1 MENRLEF
8 KNPHDDKQLV
18 ADFNLAVFQ
27 MLCDAAKEIASS
39 YAAAVDNIS
48 SKVIVFGAS
57 IKEEPEA
64 KGVCK

>member
-8 KNPHDDKQLV
+8 KNPHDDKQII

-27 MLCDAAKEIASS
+27 MLCDAAKEISCS
-39 YAAAVDNIS
+39 YATAVDNIS
-48 SKVIVFGAS
+48 SKVIVFGS
-57 IKEEPEA
+57 GIKEETEA